1 MQSIEFI
8 FEKKE
13 DQVKYA
19 QKTGHYINTR
29 FLGFDI
35 IHLYKVNDFFV
46 ELFFDVRENSFTHSR
61 VSEDVSVLKYFYPDD
76 RKRIT
81 FPFLRR
87 SGQLSANGS

>member
-13 DQVKYA
+13 DQVRYA
-19 QKTGHYINTR
+19 QKSGQYINTR

-46 ELFFDVRENSFTHSR
+46 ELFFDVRENGFTHAK
-61 VSEDVSVLKYFYPDD
+61 VTEDVSILKYFYPDD
-76 RKRIT
+76 RIEIKL
-81 FPFLRR
+81 PFLRIP
-87 SGQLSANGS
+87 GQVRING